1 MGVRPLKGTNMQDI
15 IKALKQAEQT
25 LWLTQRYGKEFDLKG
40 MEQDAKKS
48 LAAVR
53 KAIREL
59 KQGATA

>member
-1 MGVRPLKGTNMQDI
+1 MEDI
-15 IKALKQAEQT
+15 KQALKQAEQT

-53 KAIREL
+53 KALRSL
-59 KQGATA
+59 KSIQGATA

>member
-1 MGVRPLKGTNMQDI
+1 MQDI

>member
-1 MGVRPLKGTNMQDI
+1 MEDI

-25 LWLTQRYGKEFDLKG
+25 LAQTHRYGKEFDLKG

-59 KQGATA
+59 TQGVTA

>member
-1 MGVRPLKGTNMQDI
+1 MDN
-15 IKALKQAEQT
+15 IKQALKQAEQT
-25 LWLTQRYGKEFDLKG
+25 LAKTLRYAQEFDLPG

-59 KQGATA
+59 KSI